1 MRPTT
6 KSIYDLLRP
15 GGYLLTIDLNRDAF
29 QSNRSPFALAMDLF
43 LGATQ
48 QWFGYKQS
56 DDSRVVE
63 SDAYPCCLLSTQ
75 QWENVLTSTGFKDVK
90 CSVENG
96 SVPMGLYFQCRKP
109 EISSNS
115 AWPYQIEGEPVVE
128 SAPDII
134 YYHTK
139 GKEMVLVDQVKELH
153 ARFDEKVQV
162 WVLATDDF
170 EGAKAVGVARTLA
183 SEYLNW
189 KVMILSFDASIKKP
203 ARKQWM
209 ERLSKLGEWH
219 SDFHYLINA
228 DKQLCVRRIATIPNE
243 EVSEVDQDVEM
254 QVDSVDIDS
263 AWALRTLDPKARNPF
278 DLMARQSFQLAPVGD
293 YDVKVRSIA
302 LGLNFR
308 CLLTQIGV
316 LDGDQASEVSDFAG
330 VILEVGSKVRRVK
343 QGDFVMGVA
352 DNLTNFV
359 VCREQYVSKVPSDF
373 SPESAASFF
382 VAFSTAW
389 YSLITVARLQKGERV
404 LITQATSSLGLAA
417 IQIAQRRG
425 AKIFCTA
432 GTGSVLINV

>member
-1 MRPTT
+1 V
-6 KSIYDLLRP
+6 
-15 GGYLLTIDLNRDAF
+15 A
-29 QSNRSPFALAMDLF
+29 
-43 LGATQ
+43 
-48 QWFGYKQS
+48 S
-56 DDSRVVE
+56 DP
-63 SDAYPCCLLSTQ
+63 YPCCLLSTK
-75 QWENVLTSTGFKDVK
+75 QWENVLYSSGFEDVQ
-90 CSVENG
+90 CSIENG
-96 SVPMGLYFQCRKP
+96 NVPLGLYFQCRKP
-109 EISSNS
+109 AITAKSS
-115 AWPYQIEGEPVVE
+115 WPYHIEGEPLLDTT
-128 SAPDII
+128 PDII

-139 GKEMVLVDQVKELH
+139 GKEMNLVNQVKELH
-153 ARFDEKVQV
+153 SRFDEKVQV
-162 WVLATDDF
+162 WVLATDDS

-189 KVMILSFDASIKKP
+189 KVMIVSFHSSIKKP
-203 ARKQWM
+203 ARKLWM
-209 ERLSKLGEWH
+209 ERLSKLGDWH

-228 DKQLCVRRIATIPNE
+228 DKELCVRRIVTIPNE
-243 EVSEVDQDVEM
+243 EVAEM
-254 QVDSVDIDS
+254 DEDDEMEVDSVDINE

-293 YDVKVRSIA
+293 YDVKVKSVA

-316 LDGDQASEVSDFAG
+316 LDGEQASEVSDFAG
-330 VILEVGSKVRRVK
+330 VVLEVGAKVKRVSK
-343 QGDFVMGVA
+343 GDFVMGVA

-359 VCREQYVSKVPSDF
+359 VCGEQYVSKVPKDF

-432 GTGSVLINV
+432 GTGKTSVNI